1 MVLGYICSSLEVEI
15 LSETTMRK
23 IFDESTF
30 FIITADQLMVI
41 YVCEE
46 KDPET
51 YEHFS
56 DYCWEHP
63 CAFLEVKFSQAKEKQ
78 LDL

>member
-1 MVLGYICSSLEVEI
+1 MKVL
-15 LSETTMRK
+15 
-23 IFDESTF
+23 F